1 MARWKN
7 NLNKNGPLEEYPEQ
21 KWPAGRISLTK
32 WPAGRISLT
41 KMARWKNILNKN
53 GPLEEYP

>member
-1 MARWKN
+1 MACWKN
-7 NLNKNGPLEEYPEQ
+7 ILNKNGPMEEYPEQ
-21 KWPAGRISLTK
+21 K

-53 GPLEEYP
+53 GPLEEYPEQKWPAGRIS

>member
-7 NLNKNGPLEEYPEQ
+7 ILNKNGPLEEYPEQ

-32 WPAGRISLT
+32 
-41 KMARWKNILNKN
+41 MARWMNILNKN
-53 GPLEEYP
+53 DPLDEYPEQKWPAG